1 MSPSTPRSADHEPT
15 TGELLSQLSEQTS
28 TLIRS
33 EMRLAQA
40 EMTQK
45 AKRAGIGAGLLGAAG
60 VIALYGVGTLLAT
73 IIIALALLVDL
84 WLSALIVTAVLF
96 VVAGVVAVLG
106 RGQVQQAVP
115 VAPEHT
121 VDNVKRDVATVKEA
135 RS

>member
-1 MSPSTPRSADHEPT
+1 MSESTTRSPDREPT

-45 AKRAGIGAGLLGAAG
+45 AKRAGIGAGLLGAGG
-60 VIALYGVGTLLAT
+60 VIALYGVGTLIAT

-84 WLSALIVTAVLF
+84 WLSALIVTVVLF
-96 VVAGVVAVLG
+96 VVAGIAALIG
-106 RGQVQQAVP
+106 KGQVQQATP
-115 VAPEHT
+115 VAPEHA
-121 VDNVKRDVATVKEA
+121 VANVKRDVETVKEA